1 MGLSYILFAIG
12 REREEKEEREEEKEG
27 EKKEEKEEKKE
38 GKRVKRRCEAGGEG
52 ARKRCKGK
60 KSERK
65 KFSPVTIKKPII
77 SCVLCHGLNTLKK

>member
-1 MGLSYILFAIG
+1 MGLSYILFVIG
-12 REREEKEEREEEKEG
+12 KEREEREEEKEG

-38 GKRVKRRCEAGGEG
+38 GKRVKGRCGTGGEG

-60 KSERK
+60 EYKRK